1 MAKNN
6 KRLKILSIEKRIIS
20 FCMIMILL
28 FPVMNVFS
36 KATLSKANIEV
47 ERLKKEINVQ
57 KNRNQSL
64 VMKVNEL
71 KSFENIQVAVE
82 REGLA
87 YNSNNIKI
95 ISRD

>member
-6 KRLKILSIEKRIIS
+6 KKLKILKIEKRIIN
-20 FCMIMILL
+20 FCIIMILM
-28 FPVMNVFS
+28 FPVMSVFS

-47 ERLKKEINVQ
+47 ERLNKEIRIQ
-57 KNRNQSL
+57 QNRNQSL

-71 KSFENIQVAVE
+71 RSFENIQIAVE